1 MNTDEA
7 LISLLVMAGII
18 FLVGTCRQLAHR
30 ALLRRTPNW
39 YTFTQELTAT
49 FQICACTHELCLL
62 GSLLPR
68 PQIALWLTYI
78 FTVLHGWTLTGS
90 VGNPASSIQQ
100 LYKGELGIHGW
111 CLQTAAQ
118 FAAAVLAH
126 LCMKFIW
133 MLGFTAGHLRAL
145 PDVCSNPIQ
154 TSLTN
159 AFGLEFLFSFLLHL
173 TLLQFQGMNPTM
185 KVHLIALLITSFV
198 YAGGNLTG
206 AVFNPALAFSLHG
219 SCFVDQLWNYLVV
232 YCIAP
237 CAGSVFVSVIW
248 DEVLPGLYRDI

>member
-39 YTFTQELTAT
+39 YSFTQELTAT

-62 GSLLPR
+62 GSLLPH

-90 VGNPASSIQQ
+90 IGNPASSIQQ
-100 LYKGELGIHGW
+100 LYKGQLRIHSW

-126 LCMKFIW
+126 LCMKLIW

-198 YAGGNLTG
+198 YAGWWGL
-206 AVFNPALAFSLHG
+206 SLVC
-219 SCFVDQLWNYLVV
+219 SSDLKLR
-232 YCIAP
+232 
-237 CAGSVFVSVIW
+237 
-248 DEVLPGLYRDI
+248 LGLCSGI